1 MTHSHEGLY
10 DIIYYFWFTFLH
22 HMILDTSFQIFKFEN
37 VYSTELN
44 SPRNNN
50 KTTHQTN

>member
-1 MTHSHEGLY
+1 MISFIL
-10 DIIYYFWFTFLH
+10 FLIH
-22 HMILDTSFQIFKFEN
+22 FSAPHDFVDTSFQIFKFEN